1 MAARLLFQR
10 RAAPLTAA
18 VLVGSIA
25 FSPSLAHAEAPNGRQ
40 FPRKPIY
47 DDDLDDPLPTSK
59 TLPAPPKP
67 AAAEPTTPST
77 SLITLPTTS
86 EPAVIKKETPTD
98 LLAQRIRSARLYLY
112 HHSCILEDAVN
123 SSLSRA
129 FDLEQSFTST
139 ISGLA
144 PDRASGEKLM
154 PGAIYVLVAGMAGS
168 IVARNRNV
176 LLRTATPLA
185 LGITAAWTV
194 LPVTMTNVSELL
206 WYYEKKV
213 PAVAEAH
220 LQVREGVEKGV
231 YMAKVHAELAQRK
244 IEEGVREVR
253 EGLEG
258 WVRKGK

>member
-25 FSPSLAHAEAPNGRQ
+25 FSPAVAHAEPPNGRQ

-47 DDDLDDPLPTSK
+47 DDDLEDLLPTSK
-59 TLPAPPKP
+59 TLPTPPPTKP
-67 AAAEPTTPST
+67 AEPTPST
-77 SLITLPTTS
+77 SLITLPS
-86 EPAVIKKETPTD
+86 EPTTTPRAKKETPTD
-98 LLAQRIRSARLYLY
+98 LLASRIRLARLYLY
-112 HHSCILEDAVN
+112 HHACHLEDLIN

-139 ISGLA
+139 ISNLA
-144 PDRASGEKLM
+144 PDRSSGEKLM
-154 PGAIYVLVAGMAGS
+154 PGVIYVLVAGMAGS
-168 IVARNRNV
+168 IIARNRNV

-185 LGITAAWTV
+185 LGIGAAWTV

-231 YMAKVHAELAQRK
+231 YMAKVHSELAQRK

-253 EGLEG
+253 EAVEG

>member
-25 FSPSLAHAEAPNGRQ
+25 FSPAVAHAESPNGRQ

-47 DDDLDDPLPTSK
+47 DDDLDDLISTSK
-59 TLPAPPKP
+59 TLPPPPPPSPQTKAVEP
-67 AAAEPTTPST
+67 APST
-77 SLITLPTTS
+77 SLITLPETPS
-86 EPAVIKKETPTD
+86 VKKETPTD
-98 LLAQRIRSARLYLY
+98 LLASHIRSARLYLY
-112 HHSCILEDAVN
+112 HHSCTLEDAVN

-129 FDLEQSFTST
+129 FDLEQSFTTT
-139 ISGLA
+139 ISNLA

-168 IVARNRNV
+168 IIARNRNV

-194 LPVTMTNVSELL
+194 LPVTMNNVSELL

-220 LQVREGVEKGV
+220 LQVRESVEKGV
-231 YMAKVHAELAQRK
+231 YMGKVHAELAQRK

-253 EGLEG
+253 EAVEG

>member
-25 FSPSLAHAEAPNGRQ
+25 FSPSIVHAEAPNGRQ

-47 DDDLDDPLPTSK
+47 DDDLDDLLPTTK
-59 TLPAPPKP
+59 TLPAAPPKTP
-67 AAAEPTTPST
+67 AAATEPTT
-77 SLITLPTTS
+77 SLITLPPSTL
-86 EPAVIKKETPTD
+86 PPKKETPTD
-98 LLAQRIRSARLYLY
+98 LLASKIRSARLYLY
-112 HHSCILEDAVN
+112 HHSCTLEDAVN

-139 ISGLA
+139 ISNLA

-176 LLRTATPLA
+176 LLRSGTPLA
-185 LGITAAWTV
+185 LGIAAAWTV
-194 LPVTMTNVSELL
+194 LPVTMNNVSELV

-231 YMAKVHAELAQRK
+231 YMARVHAELAQRK

>member
-25 FSPSLAHAEAPNGRQ
+25 FSPAVAHAESPNGRQ

-47 DDDLDDPLPTSK
+47 DDDNLDDLLPTSN
-59 TLPAPPKP
+59 TLPAPPQTKAVEP
-67 AAAEPTTPST
+67 AAPST
-77 SLITLPTTS
+77 SLITLPEPTS
-86 EPAVIKKETPTD
+86 PTAKKETPTD
-98 LLAQRIRSARLYLY
+98 LLALRIRSARLYLY
-112 HHSCILEDAVN
+112 RHSCALEDAVN

-129 FDLEQSFTST
+129 FDFEQSFTST

-220 LQVREGVEKGV
+220 LQVREGLEKGV